1 MATEDT
7 IKGEGAPATDEAK
20 GGDALETDAAPAAAA
35 ASEAEAAPVREDGDT
50 VMTEVSNP
58 ASLSLA

>member
-7 IKGEGAPATDEAK
+7 IKGEGAPATDVPK
-20 GGDALETDAAPAAAA
+20 GEDAMETGAAPAAAA

-50 VMTEVSNP
+50 VMTKVSNS